1 MDDIL
6 TAEQVAELLQIHVRT
21 VYKLVRKGLLPGRKF
36 GGGWRFSKNEI
47 LKMVAANEGARSSE
61 GENPASRDWSV
72 EKGEAK

>member
-36 GGGWRFSKNEI
+36 GGGWRFSKTAI
-47 LKMVAANEGARSSE
+47 VQLVAVHESKNSQSK
-61 GENPASRDWSV
+61 EN
-72 EKGEAK
+72 

>member
-36 GGGWRFSKNEI
+36 GGGWRFSKTAI
-47 LKMVAANEGARSSE
+47 VQLVAMQGGKSSHST
-61 GENPASRDWSV
+61 GN
-72 EKGEAK
+72 

>member
-36 GGGWRFSKNEI
+36 GGGWRFSKTAI
-47 LKMVAANEGARSSE
+47 LQLVAMHGGKSSHST
-61 GENPASRDWSV
+61 GN
-72 EKGEAK
+72 

>member
-36 GGGWRFSKNEI
+36 GGGWRFSKTAI
-47 LKMVAANEGARSSE
+47 LQLVAVHEDKSSQSK
-61 GENPASRDWSV
+61 EN
-72 EKGEAK
+72 